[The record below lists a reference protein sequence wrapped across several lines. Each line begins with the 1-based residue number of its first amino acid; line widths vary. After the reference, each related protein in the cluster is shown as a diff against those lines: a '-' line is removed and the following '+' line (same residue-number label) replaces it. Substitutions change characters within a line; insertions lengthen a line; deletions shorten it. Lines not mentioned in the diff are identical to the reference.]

1 MDLNIFNVF
10 PCSCYYYQCSYC
22 LLSRKTSSNGLQCL
36 SNFMPGIFAA
46 ATLEQAQ
53 PGPLSDSTRGRPAI
67 YIKRIPAAPRDS
79 ISCSSSRRH
88 LTGTPRETLSPDYA
102 AEPFSWS
109 TDFLNHRNGE
119 RYEMIVV
126 TFMSFSFLAISCT
139 LINNQNKIC

>member
-1 MDLNIFNVF
+1 MFFHAVVIIIDVHVVRWPGKPLQMDSSVF
-10 PCSCYYYQCSYC
+10 LTLPQ
-22 LLSRKTSSNGLQCL
+22 SSLTA
-36 SNFMPGIFAA
+36 SM
-46 ATLEQAQ
+46 LEQAQ
-53 PGPLSDSTRGRPAI
+53 PGPLSDSTWGSPEI

-88 LTGTPRETLSPDYA
+88 LTVTPRETLSADYP

-126 TFMSFSFLAISCT
+126 MFMSFSFLAISCI